1 LDGFSNSRCSTNLY
15 NALYES
21 DLRIDHALVESGR
34 ATIYLSGTLGL
45 DGACDKPRIE
55 AQIRQTAE
63 QFSTVNE
70 SVVYINGTLLE
81 HIQ

>member
-1 LDGFSNSRCSTNLY
+1 
-15 NALYES
+15 
-21 DLRIDHALVESGR
+21 
-34 ATIYLSGTLGL
+34 L